1 MKNYLILLLGSIL
14 FMSCKPSEDIKLQ
27 NTSNISSIIDS
38 LLSSWHRAAA
48 NADLETYFEFMDS
61 VSVYLGTD
69 ASENWSKDEFHDF
82 CKPYFE
88 RKTTWNF
95 TAIERNIFIGKNAET
110 AWFDEV
116 LDTHMGLCRGSGV
129 LEMNKKEWKIK
140 QYVLSVAIPNE
151 NMQSVISLK
160 HTNDSIYLNSNPN
173 K

>member
-1 MKNYLILLLGSIL
+1 MLLAISCTNQKPEKTFIGTSAESVIDSIL
-14 FMSCKPSEDIKLQ
+14 
-27 NTSNISSIIDS
+27 T
-38 LLSSWHRAAA
+38 SWHEAAA
-48 NADLETYFEFMDS
+48 NADLKTYFECMDS
-61 VSVYLGTD
+61 VSVYIGTD

-140 QYVLSVAIPNE
+140 HYVLSAAIPNE
-151 NMQSVISLK
+151 HMRSVVSLK
-160 HTNDSIYLNSNPN
+160 HMNDSIYLNSNSN